1 MHLAIKQER
10 SSHFKGG
17 TSLVT
22 SRSSPPGLII
32 TLTHNCLVN
41 FNTNNNKCEPSTE
54 PGTSIYCSSQT
65 IYIWGTPESLTRS
78 RTAIHFQLLWS
89 VQHQNLKL
97 VLSPP
102 WHRRSLHSSA
112 AMAVK
117 PAIAGPTCAPDSLA
131 VNITFDRARKHQPK
145 HGTRAQAGQLAL
157 VCVNV
162 CVWRCRCSLLSNR
175 RASCRLLDRWR
186 NTFNC
191 THLLPAWMFWAP
203 QSASSSPHQ
212 TLSLII
218 LNDGLVIRV
227 FWIQFQKDKFTL
239 I

>member
-1 MHLAIKQER
+1 MWTFHRARDQYLLFESNNIYLRNAWIINTQQDSDPPSAPLVGPILELKA
-10 SSHFKGG
+10 
-17 TSLVT
+17 SLE
-22 SRSSPPGLII
+22 S
-32 TLTHNCLVN
+32 TLTPAL
-41 FNTNNNKCEPSTE
+41 PSL
-54 PGTSIYCSSQT
+54 Q
-65 IYIWGTPESLTRS
+65 RS
-78 RTAIHFQLLWS
+78 DGGET
-89 VQHQNLKL
+89 
-97 VLSPP
+97 
-102 WHRRSLHSSA
+102 
-112 AMAVK
+112 
-117 PAIAGPTCAPDSLA
+117 AGPTSAPDSLA

-191 THLLPAWMFWAP
+191 THLLPAWMFWAA